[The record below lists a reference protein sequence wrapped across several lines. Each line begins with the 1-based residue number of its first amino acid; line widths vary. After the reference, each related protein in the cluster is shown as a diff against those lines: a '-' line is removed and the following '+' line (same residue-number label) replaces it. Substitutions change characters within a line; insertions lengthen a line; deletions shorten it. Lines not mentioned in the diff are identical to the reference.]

1 MKDALD
7 KFEEMQSKLKQKETP
22 STTEGISGQRFSE
35 LERRNLAVEIR
46 SEFLGCS
53 VWLCGN
59 EKMVNQLRKAAPD
72 ALVFTVQEFRCL
84 IELDPAPEALAQI
97 CAVKRT
103 FSGSTL
109 VDCTPSKSKEVGDV

>member
-7 KFEEMQSKLKQKETP
+7 KFEEMQAKLKRKETP
-22 STTEGISGQRFSE
+22 STVEGIPGMRFSE

-59 EKMVNQLRKAAPD
+59 QKMVNQLRKDAPE

-84 IELDPAPEALAQI
+84 IEMDPDPETLAQI
-97 CAVKRT
+97 CAATRT
-103 FSGSTL
+103 FSGSNL
-109 VDCTPSKSKEVGDV
+109 VGCTPSKPKKAEDM